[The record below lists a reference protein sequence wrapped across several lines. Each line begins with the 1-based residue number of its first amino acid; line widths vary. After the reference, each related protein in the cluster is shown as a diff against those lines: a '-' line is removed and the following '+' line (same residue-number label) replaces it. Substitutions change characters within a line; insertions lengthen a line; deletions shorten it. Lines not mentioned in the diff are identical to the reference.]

1 MKLLLLLPFLL
12 GFYQPLLSEENHDNN
27 KSGVVVNTLLKSTT
41 QRNGDLLPKYPRSY
55 PEITILKITIPPNTV
70 LPPHTHPVINSAV
83 IIKGILELTD
93 KDGTKQIFKK
103 DEAFNEV
110 VNIIHSAKVIGETP
124 VEVIVFYA
132 GTKKLPLTIFTKNN

>member
-1 MKLLLLLPFLL
+1 MEIYF
-12 GFYQPLLSEENHDNN
+12 Q
-27 KSGVVVNTLLKSTT
+27 NT
-41 QRNGDLLPKYPRSY
+41 QEVIPR
-55 PEITILKITIPPNTV
+55 LQFKKITIPPNTV
-70 LPPHTHPVINSAV
+70 LPPHTNPVINSAV
-83 IIKGILELTD
+83 IIKGILEITD
-93 KDGTKQIFKK
+93 KDWTKQIFKK